1 MTKEQRETYI
11 KSGGNHCPMCES
23 ADITG
28 GYVTTESL
36 EAWQSVWCNEC
47 GAEWLDVFKF
57 SHVQM
62 EEKEIE
68 PIDREIEN
76 EGEQS

>member
-11 KSGGNHCPMCES
+11 EGGGNFCPLCES

-28 GYVTTESL
+28 GAIMVEQL

-47 GAEWLDVFKF
+47 GAEWLDVYKF

-68 PIDREIEN
+68 PIDREIETDK
-76 EGEQS
+76 ETT

>member
-11 KSGGNHCPMCES
+11 KSGGDQCPVCES

-28 GYVTTESL
+28 GYVSAECL

-47 GAEWLDVFKF
+47 GVEWLDVFKF
-57 SHVQM
+57 SHVVF
-62 EEKEIE
+62 EKQEIE
-68 PIDREIEN
+68 PIDKEIET
-76 EGEQS
+76 EGDKS

>member
-11 KSGGNHCPMCES
+11 ESGGTQCPMCES

-28 GYVTTESL
+28 GNVYVESL

-47 GAEWLDVFKF
+47 DAEWMDVYKL
-57 SHVQM
+57 SHVEMDKKESTEPM
-62 EEKEIE
+62 EVT
-68 PIDREIEN
+68 P
-76 EGEQS
+76 